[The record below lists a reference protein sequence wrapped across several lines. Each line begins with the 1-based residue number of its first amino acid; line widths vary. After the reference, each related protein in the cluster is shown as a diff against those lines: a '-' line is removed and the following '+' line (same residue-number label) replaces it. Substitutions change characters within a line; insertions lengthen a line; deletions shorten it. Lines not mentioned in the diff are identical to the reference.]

1 MAYNQADQYFE
12 PSTDTDANFANS
24 VAGQTNSYFLPAV
37 YSKKVLNFFRKS
49 SVAEAI
55 TNTDYAGEISAYGDS
70 VRIIKEPV
78 ITVYQYERGQD
89 TTQTKLT
96 DQEVNLVVDTANA
109 FKFIVDDIETSMSH
123 VNFKEVASS
132 SAAYALRDAFDQ
144 GVIAKMFSG
153 VSASSPN
160 HILGSDSATDLAA
173 GTFDG
178 TGNLDI
184 GYDSGEHDPIDVLSH
199 MARLLDEQ
207 NVPEEGRWFL
217 ANPEFYEQLVK
228 SSSKLISVDFN
239 AGQGSIRNG
248 LVSSGKLR
256 GFDMYKTNNIDSTTN
271 AAGKCIAGHM
281 SAVCTAQ
288 TIINT
293 EVIRDPSSFGD
304 IVRGLHVY
312 GAKYF
317 VLKHL
322 FLPSTASTKAE
333 RGMKY
338 SPFSIMPQIG
348 TDTQPLRIS
357 TTKKIKVS
365 GQYLKNENKKK
376 YDENY
381 DRILGEKRWHIAGL
395 SVRKKEWAVVV

>member
-1 MAYNQADQYFE
+1 MAYNQSDQYFE
-12 PSTDTDANFANS
+12 PTTDTDANFANS

-55 TNTDYAGEISAYGDS
+55 TNTDYAGEITAYGDT

-89 TTQTKLT
+89 VTQTKLT

-132 SAAYALRDAFDQ
+132 SAAYALRDAFDE
-144 GVIAKMFSG
+144 GVIATMFAG
-153 VSASSPN
+153 VPAASPN
-160 HILGSDSATDLAA
+160 HILGSDNATDLAA

-184 GYDSGEHDPIDVLSH
+184 GYASGEHDPIDVLSH

-217 ANPEFYEQLVK
+217 ANPEFYEQLVQ
-228 SSSKLISVDFN
+228 SNSKLLSVDFN

-256 GFDMYKTNNIDSTTN
+256 GFDMYKTNNIAATTN
-271 AAGKCIAGHM
+271 AAGKCIAGHI
-281 SAVCTAQ
+281 SSTCTAQ
-288 TIINT
+288 TIVNT

-312 GAKYF
+312 GAK
-317 VLKHL
+317 VL
-322 FLPSTASTKAE
+322 
-333 RGMKY
+333 RGEA
-338 SPFSIMPQIG
+338 
-348 TDTQPLRIS
+348 L
-357 TTKKIKVS
+357 VS
-365 GQYLKNENKKK
+365 AFYGI
-376 YDENY
+376 D
-381 DRILGEKRWHIAGL
+381 
-395 SVRKKEWAVVV
+395 

>member
-1 MAYNQADQYFE
+1 MASNTSDQYFAQ
-12 PSTDTDANFANS
+12 SSGSNFSGN
-24 VAGQTNSYFLPAV
+24 NFMPEI
-37 YSKKVLNFFRKS
+37 YSKKVLNFFRKA

-70 VRIIKEPV
+70 VKIIKEPV
-78 ITVYQYERGQD
+78 ITVDQYERGGSITA
-89 TTQTKLT
+89 TTLT
-96 DQEVNLVVDTANA
+96 DNEVTLVVDTANA

-132 SAAYALRDAFDQ
+132 SAAYALRDAFDT
-144 GVIAKMFSG
+144 GVIAKLFAG
-153 VSASSPN
+153 VPASSPN

-184 GYDSGEHDPIDVLSH
+184 GYASGEHDPIDVLSH

-217 ANPEFYEQLVK
+217 ANPEFYEQLVQ
-228 SSSKLISVDFN
+228 SSSKLLSVDFN

-256 GFDMYKTNNIDSTTN
+256 GFDMYKTNNIAATTN
-271 AAGKCIAGHM
+271 AAGKCIAGHI
-281 SAVCTAQ
+281 SSTCTAQ

-293 EVIRDPSSFGD
+293 EVVRDTASFGD

-312 GAKYF
+312 GAK
-317 VLKHL
+317 VLRPEAL
-322 FLPSTASTKAE
+322 
-333 RGMKY
+333 
-338 SPFSIMPQIG
+338 
-348 TDTQPLRIS
+348 
-357 TTKKIKVS
+357 VS
-365 GQYLKNENKKK
+365 AFYGI
-376 YDENY
+376 D
-381 DRILGEKRWHIAGL
+381 
-395 SVRKKEWAVVV
+395 